1 MTARRALLAV
11 FVLPA
16 LVGISACSTS
26 TQQIPVVA
34 RTTTTSPPPASGR
47 VVVLAANPIAAAI
60 QQLGA
65 SFTALNPGVEI
76 AVTSGSANGLVNQ
89 VAGGLGGDV
98 FASVG
103 SPPVDQLAVDGHLAV
118 QPLVFAIDPLVLIVA
133 PGNPEGLKSIDDLAN
148 PDRAIALCSLDSA
161 CGQASDDALMRAG
174 ITASPDVI
182 ASDGATVVQAVAT
195 GRATAGLAYRTDV
208 TASVGFVDLSLDL
221 QARVPTIAV
230 KLAASTNP
238 VAADAFIAYL
248 FTPDARK
255 QLESIG
261 LVPPAAAAAAAPV
274 TS

>member
-1 MTARRALLAV
+1 VRLRGGVAGLALIGLVACTESTSQ
-11 FVLPA
+11 LPA
-16 LVGISACSTS
+16 
-26 TQQIPVVA
+26 PA
-34 RTTTTSPPPASGR
+34 RTTTTAPQPATGR
-47 VVVLAANPIAAAI
+47 VVVLAASPIAATI
-60 QQLGA
+60 QDLGQA
-65 SFTALNPGVEI
+65 YTALNPSVEVT
-76 AVTSGSANGLVNQ
+76 VTSGSANGLVNQ
-89 VAGGLGGDV
+89 VTGGLAGDV

-118 QPLVFAIDPLVLIVA
+118 QPLVFATDPLVLIVP
-133 PGNPEGLKSIDDLAN
+133 PGNPEGLKGIDDLAN

-174 ITASPDVI
+174 VTASPDVV

-195 GRATAGLAYRTDV
+195 GRVTAGLAYRTDV
-208 TASVGFVDLSLDL
+208 TASVGFIDLSLDL
-221 QARVPTIAV
+221 EARVPTIAV

-255 QLESIG
+255 QLETIG
-261 LVPPAAAAAAAPV
+261 LVPPAATPTAAPV